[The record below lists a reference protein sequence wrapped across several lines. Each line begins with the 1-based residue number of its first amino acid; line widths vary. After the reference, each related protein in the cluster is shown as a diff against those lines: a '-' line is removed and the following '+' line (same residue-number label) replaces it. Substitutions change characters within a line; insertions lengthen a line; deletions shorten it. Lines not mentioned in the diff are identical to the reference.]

1 MKLAE
6 LGLKTKP
13 ATKYF
18 DGGYYKFKTVSKV
31 LYYQIVI
38 FDQRRNPFLFSDW
51 NEVKDFQHLKDI
63 LATKSI
69 NEVVAK

>member
-1 MKLAE
+1 MKIGTPE
-6 LGLKTKP
+6 LKTKP

-18 DGGYYKFKTVSKV
+18 DHGYYQFKTISKV

-51 NEVKDFQHLKDI
+51 KEVKDSQYLKDI
-63 LATKSI
+63 FATKSV
-69 NEVVAK
+69 NEVVAQ